1 MSLIFQKVYP
11 VIVAILFFEL
21 IILVHEG
28 GHCIAAKLM
37 KIKVNEFSVGM
48 GPKLFG
54 FKKGD
59 TQYTFRL
66 LPIGGYCS
74 MEGEDEKSN
83 DENSFENKSVLQRIF
98 VVIAGALMNL
108 VMGLVIIGIM
118 VSTQNLIGIPVVAD
132 FDENAVSCE
141 ALMKND
147 RIKAIDGMRVY
158 TATDV
163 FTGLSRSRDE
173 NVEFTVL
180 RDGEEMNID
189 VPFDMTQE
197 NGTRFISLDFY
208 MYGNQKTVGGV
219 VKETFAQFVSFCR
232 IVFLSVADLIGGRF
246 GVSDLSGPVGA
257 VSAVSSAVKSNLSGV
272 LRITA
277 LLSVNIG
284 LFNLF
289 PFPALD
295 GWKLFAL
302 IFEGIFKKRMPQ
314 KIEWAINTAGLVLLL
329 GLMCF
334 VTFSDITKLF

>member
-1 MSLIFQKVYP
+1 MSLIWQKVYP

-54 FKKGD
+54 FKREN
-59 TQYTFRL
+59 TEYTFRL
-66 LPIGGYCS
+66 LPIGGYCA
-74 MEGEDEKSN
+74 MEGEDEKS
-83 DENSFENKSVLQRIF
+83 DDKNSFENKSVLQRIF
-98 VVIAGALMNL
+98 VVVAGALMNL

-118 VSTQNLIGIPVVAD
+118 VSTQNLIGLPVVAD
-132 FDENAVSCE
+132 FDENAVSSQT
-141 ALMKND
+141 LMKND

-163 FTGLSRSRDE
+163 FTGLSRSRNGD
-173 NVEFTVL
+173 VEFTVL
-180 RDGEEMNID
+180 RDGKEINID
-189 VPFDMTQE
+189 VPFDMTE
-197 NGTRFISLDFY
+197 DNGTRFISMDFY
-208 MYGNQKTVGGV
+208 MYGHEKTVGGV
-219 VKETFAQFVSFCR
+219 IKETFAQFVSYCR

-257 VSAVSSAVKSNLSGV
+257 VSAVSTAVKTSLGGV
-272 LRITA
+272 LRIAA

-314 KIEWAINTAGLVLLL
+314 KIEWAINSTGLVLLL

>member
-1 MSLIFQKVYP
+1 MSLIWQKVYP
-11 VIVAILFFEL
+11 VIIAVLFFEL

-28 GHCIAAKLM
+28 GHFIAAKLM

-59 TQYTFRL
+59 TDYSFRL
-66 LPIGGYCS
+66 IPFGGYCA

-83 DENSFENKSVLQRIF
+83 DSASFENKTVLQRIF
-98 VVIAGALMNL
+98 VVCAGALMNL
-108 VMGLVIIGIM
+108 IMGLVIISIM

-132 FDENAVSCE
+132 FEENAVSSQT
-141 ALMKND
+141 LMKND

-180 RDGEEMNID
+180 RDGSEINID
-189 VPFDMTQE
+189 VPFAMNEE

-208 MYGNQKTVGGV
+208 MFGNEKTFSSVI
-219 VKETFAQFVSFCR
+219 KETFAQFVSFCR
-232 IVFLSVADLIGGRF
+232 IVFLSVSDLISGRF

-257 VSAVSSAVKSNLSGV
+257 VSAVSSAVKSSLNGM

-302 IFEGIFKKRMPQ
+302 IFEGLFKKRMPQ
-314 KIEWAINTAGLVLLL
+314 KLEWAINSVGLALLL

>member
-1 MSLIFQKVYP
+1 MSLIWQKVYP

-54 FKKGD
+54 FKRGN
-59 TQYTFRL
+59 TEYTFRL
-66 LPIGGYCS
+66 LPIGGYCA
-74 MEGEDEKSN
+74 MEGEDEKS
-83 DENSFENKSVLQRIF
+83 DDKNSFENKSVLQRIF
-98 VVIAGALMNL
+98 VVVAGALMNL

-118 VSTQNLIGIPVVAD
+118 VSTQNLIGLPVVAD
-132 FDENAVSCE
+132 FDENAVSSQT
-141 ALMKND
+141 LMKND

-163 FTGLSRSRDE
+163 FTGLSRSRNGD
-173 NVEFTVL
+173 VEFTVL
-180 RDGEEMNID
+180 RDGKEINID
-189 VPFDMTQE
+189 VPFDMTE
-197 NGTRFISLDFY
+197 DNGTRFISMDFY
-208 MYGNQKTVGGV
+208 MYGHEKTVGGV
-219 VKETFAQFVSFCR
+219 IKETFAQFVSYCR

-257 VSAVSSAVKSNLSGV
+257 VSAVSTAVKTSLGGV
-272 LRITA
+272 LRIAA

-314 KIEWAINTAGLVLLL
+314 KIEWAINSTGLVLLL

>member
-1 MSLIFQKVYP
+1 
-11 VIVAILFFEL
+11 
-21 IILVHEG
+21 
-28 GHCIAAKLM
+28 
-37 KIKVNEFSVGM
+37 
-48 GPKLFG
+48 
-54 FKKGD
+54 
-59 TQYTFRL
+59 
-66 LPIGGYCS
+66 

-208 MYGNQKTVGGV
+208 M
-219 VKETFAQFVSFCR
+219 
-232 IVFLSVADLIGGRF
+232 
-246 GVSDLSGPVGA
+246 
-257 VSAVSSAVKSNLSGV
+257 
-272 LRITA
+272 
-277 LLSVNIG
+277 
-284 LFNLF
+284 
-289 PFPALD
+289 
-295 GWKLFAL
+295 
-302 IFEGIFKKRMPQ
+302 
-314 KIEWAINTAGLVLLL
+314 
-329 GLMCF
+329 
-334 VTFSDITKLF
+334 

>member
-1 MSLIFQKVYP
+1 MSLIWQKVYP

-54 FKKGD
+54 FKRGN
-59 TQYTFRL
+59 TEYTFRL
-66 LPIGGYCS
+66 LPIGGYCA

-98 VVIAGALMNL
+98 VVVAGALMNL

-118 VSTQNLIGIPVVAD
+118 VSTQNLIGLPVVAD
-132 FDENAVSCE
+132 FDENAVSSQT
-141 ALMKND
+141 LMKND

-163 FTGLSRSRDE
+163 FTGLSRSRDGD
-173 NVEFTVL
+173 VEFTVI
-180 RDGEEMNID
+180 RDGKEMNID
-189 VPFDMTQE
+189 VPFDMTE
-197 NGTRFISLDFY
+197 DNGTRFISMDFY
-208 MYGNQKTVGGV
+208 MYGHEKTVGGV
-219 VKETFAQFVSFCR
+219 IKETFAQFVSYCR

-257 VSAVSSAVKSNLSGV
+257 VSAVSTAVKTSLGGV
-272 LRITA
+272 LRIAA

-314 KIEWAINTAGLVLLL
+314 KIEWAINSTGLVLLL